1 MTSKFKFYE
10 VVKINTNRPE
20 ISEANGLE
28 CAILGMA
35 ENDDGIYW
43 YSVSS
48 LTNEFSWDLCED
60 DLVSTGNI
68 MKRED
73 FYTGE
78 SMSVSVM
85 QDDEGQLKQ

>member
-1 MTSKFKFYE
+1 MKGKFNFYE
-10 VVKINTNRPE
+10 VVKINSKR
-20 ISEANGLE
+20 SELSDANGLE

-48 LTNEFSWDLCED
+48 LIGEFSWDLRED
-60 DLVSTGNI
+60 ELVSTGKT

-78 SMSVSVM
+78 SITVSVN
-85 QDDEGQLKQ
+85 QDGEGKLK